1 MQSYCERFHSM
12 YNDSDPDTDCY
23 CIVQNNTKTEVE
35 SEARIEY
42 KLGQRKF
49 TNKLTKLPQSFRRVE
64 IFGWFRMSQLIFK
77 IFLTWNYFKNF
88 RQEL

>member
-49 TNKLTKLPQSFRRVE
+49 TNLLTYKLHESFQE
-64 IFGWFRMSQLIFK
+64 IV
-77 IFLTWNYFKNF
+77 FLVF
-88 RQEL
+88 EESDED

>member
-23 CIVQNNTKTEVE
+23 CIVKNNTKTEVE

-49 TNKLTKLPQSFRRVE
+49 TNLLTQKLLETFREIVFPCFRGIT
-64 IFGWFRMSQLIFK
+64 IFGQS
-77 IFLTWNYFKNF
+77 NF
-88 RQEL
+88 YK

>member
-64 IFGWFRMSQLIFK
+64 IFG
-77 IFLTWNYFKNF
+77 
-88 RQEL
+88 E

>member
-1 MQSYCERFHSM
+1 M

-49 TNKLTKLPQSFRRVE
+49 TNKLTRD
-64 IFGWFRMSQLIFK
+64 
-77 IFLTWNYFKNF
+77 
-88 RQEL
+88 

>member
-35 SEARIEY
+35 SQARIEY

-49 TNKLTKLPQSFRRVE
+49 TNLLIRPRNLTFRRIE
-64 IFGWFRMSQLIFK
+64 IFESSIK
-77 IFLTWNYFKNF
+77 SEYFKTLLLNI
-88 RQEL
+88 EL